1 MILPPFEHEIQ
12 QSQQKL
18 PQISAGLPQSGGN
31 HAGGPRQPLSPA
43 AAIS

>member
-1 MILPPFEHEIQ
+1 MILPAFEREFQ
-12 QSQQKL
+12 QSQQKP

-31 HAGGPRQPLSPA
+31 HAGGSSSLSPA